1 MTEDIKKEITIT
13 KDVTLLTK
21 VTCDCCRTILGM
33 FVPKNPIVWNGF
45 KPAPEQ
51 KEVEWYH
58 VTKSQSC
65 NMETTNWEFDIC
77 PNCLPLWVT
86 SFRDNER
93 GCDDNIELYLKHHI
107 DYPQI
112 LEEESDLLGKMNEGE

>member
-33 FVPKNPIVWNGF
+33 FVPKVPIVWNGF

-51 KEVEWYH
+51 KAVEWYH
-58 VTKSQSC
+58 VTKSQSY
-65 NMETTNWEFDIC
+65 NMKTTNWEFDIC
-77 PNCLPLWVT
+77 PNCLPLWMT

-93 GCDDNIELYLKHHI
+93 DCCDNIELYLKHHI

-112 LEEESDLLGKMNEGE
+112 LDEESDLLRKDE